1 MEVGASLETK
11 RFSLYLLLVVFSFF
25 KNSNGV
31 RDVEEGQSSKSLRSR
46 DLTYM
51 NYSKA
56 CVTMPRPVIINPPSS
71 IS

>member
-11 RFSLYLLLVVFSFF
+11 RLSLNYLLVVFSFL
-25 KNSNGV
+25 KNSNRV
-31 RDVEEGQSSKSLRSR
+31 RDVEEGQSSKSLRSH

-56 CVTMPRPVIINPPSS
+56 HVTMPRPVIINPPSS
-71 IS
+71 KS